1 MAGGLAGGIRCARSE
16 ADRALS
22 LPSFTLL
29 GQSVLS
35 GVFIGALYGLLGLGL
50 TLSWGLLRQIN
61 LAHFALVFLGAYGT
75 YQLTV
80 SAGIDPLLT
89 LVAVAPAFFVF
100 GVALHWL
107 LARFSVTPLNTLLV
121 TFGFMVMIESLIQWI
136 WTADFRRMETPYGD
150 VRWKI
155 GGLYLPLP
163 EVLTLLIAITLAFA
177 VWAVLRHT
185 DLGKAMRAA
194 AEDAPVAAAFGVNEK
209 VLALLLSGLCAAFA
223 AVAGTCLAL
232 SHTLAPGQIYAWIGV
247 VFAVV
252 MIGGLGNP
260 LGPLVAGVIVGVSE
274 ALTMAITAPAWA
286 PLVSFTLLIAILLI
300 RPGRFE

>member
-1 MAGGLAGGIRCARSE
+1 M
-16 ADRALS
+16 
-22 LPSFTLL
+22 PSFTLL

-61 LAHFALVFLGAYGT
+61 LAHFALVFLGAYMS
-75 YQLTV
+75 YQL
-80 SAGIDPLLT
+80 AGAGMDPLLT
-89 LVAVAPAFFVF
+89 LAAVAPAFFLF

-107 LARFSVTPLNTLLV
+107 LARFSVSPLNTLLV

-136 WTADFRRMETPYGD
+136 WTADFRRMETHYGD

-155 GGLYLPLP
+155 GQLYVALP
-163 EVLTLLIAITLAFA
+163 ELLTLLIAAALAA
-177 VWAVLRHT
+177 GVWALLRYT

-194 AEDAPVAAAFGVNEK
+194 AEDAPVAAAFGINEK
-209 VLALLLSGLCAAFA
+209 LLALLLSGACAAFA
-223 AVAGTCLAL
+223 AVAGVCLAL

-247 VFAVV
+247 VFAAV

-260 LGPLVAGVIVGVSE
+260 LGPLVAGMVIGVSE
-274 ALTMAITAPAWA
+274 ALTMALTAPAWA
-286 PLVSFTLLIAILLI
+286 PLVSFTLLIAILLF
-300 RPGRFE
+300 RPSRVA